1 MTARLERIKQILTQR
16 TGNAL
21 AIPVQPARVR
31 NGKIPVAPNS
41 QQPLLWQVQ
50 EQNGGHHVE
59 TEIEQP
65 ADDEDWNGENLACFG
80 QLAVIARRKKRHDR
94 EKREP
99 CGVHEA
105 EVKGDE
111 FEDCHC
117 IHHVIACTVEAV

>member
-1 MTARLERIKQILTQR
+1 MPARLERVEQVLTQR
-16 TGNAL
+16 TGNTL

-31 NGKIPVAPNS
+31 NGKIPVTPDS

-65 ADDEDWNGENLACFG
+65 ADDEDWNGKNLACFG
-80 QLAVIARRKKRHDR
+80 QFAVIASRKKRHDC

-99 CGVHEA
+99 GCIHEA

-111 FEDCHC
+111 FKGLHC
-117 IHHVIACTVEAV
+117 VH